1 MLRQR
6 LTLGPVFIAVIF
18 LVSWLDERIART
30 PLPQSLADLLPD
42 RTTFPP
48 GVALFVTLATLV
60 TLCAL
65 ELAAIF
71 RANNIAASR
80 WLTCSAGLFGL
91 AMSSAAPAAMPAG
104 SWAPVAATATILVMV
119 LALVYHSRHHTVEG
133 VVAAAGGALFSYVY
147 LGLIFGF
154 MLDIRRGHS
163 MWVVLGVVLI
173 TKACDTGA
181 YFTGRAIG
189 RHKLIP
195 WLSPGK
201 TWEGLAGGVLTA
213 VAAGIGAAALSRL
226 GGERFTFTQG
236 VVAGVLF
243 GLVGQAGDLA
253 ASLLK
258 RDAGIKDSSHALPG
272 FGGFI
277 DVIDSPLLV
286 APVAYWMLVA
296 WGPAG

>member
-6 LTLGPVFIAVIF
+6 LILGPVFIAAVF
-18 LVSWLDERIART
+18 LVSWLDERLAAT
-30 PLPQSLADLLPD
+30 ALPPALEALFPD

-48 GVALFVTLATLV
+48 GVALFLTLAALV
-60 TLCAL
+60 ALCAL

-91 AMSSAAPAAMPAG
+91 ASSTAAPATMSAG
-104 SWAPVAATATILVMV
+104 AWAPVAATATVLVLV
-119 LALVYHSRHHTVEG
+119 LALVYYSRHHTVEG

-147 LGLIFGF
+147 LGLLFGF
-154 MLDIRRGHS
+154 LLDIRREHS
-163 MWVVLGVVLI
+163 MWVVLSVALI

-181 YFTGRAIG
+181 FFTGRAIG
-189 RHKLIP
+189 RRKLIP

-213 VAAGIGAAALSRL
+213 VAAGMGAAALSRL
-226 GGERFTFTQG
+226 GGERFTLAQGALAG
-236 VVAGVLF
+236 VVF

-258 RDAGIKDSSHALPG
+258 RDAGLKDSSHALPG
-272 FGGFI
+272 FGGVI

-286 APVAYWMLVA
+286 APVAYWLLA
-296 WGPAG
+296 GWGAAG